1 MRITLERLRRIIRE
15 ELKSSQGG
23 DYEFV
28 GDVDLFEE
36 GDTEEISK
44 ILKGKGVKPGKVKVK
59 GGGGGAIS
67 LKTSDGREFNLNI
80 KDIPDSPEGGGKPD
94 QQKSGGNSQQNSGGN
109 ASGQKPGVKPQGSGQ
124 KKV

>member
-15 ELKSSQGG
+15 ELQTSQTG
-23 DYEFV
+23 DYKFV
-28 GDVDLFEE
+28 GDLDAFEDGDLEE
-36 GDTEEISK
+36 MAKEFKKKGLKAGK
-44 ILKGKGVKPGKVKVK
+44 IKVKK
-59 GGGGGAIS
+59 EKDGSITLDAPGGR
-67 LKTSDGREFNLNI
+67 KFNINI

-109 ASGQKPGVKPQGSGQ
+109 VSGQKPGVKPQGSGQ